1 MKAPFEA
8 SVAHARIFFS
18 LTSSDGVIYH
28 IPFASVQYV
37 SVNRD
42 ATILS
47 IRTTVLSILI
57 HGADLLDAARWI
69 SDHHLVAGCVG
80 AAVLAKA
87 PSASEI
93 KVTEVLFRS

>member
-8 SVAHARIFFS
+8 SIAHARLFFS
-18 LTSSDGVIYH
+18 LTSSDGVVYH
-28 IPFASVQYV
+28 VPFSTVQCV

-47 IRTTVLSILI
+47 IRTSVLSILI
-57 HGADLLDAARWI
+57 HGTDLLDAARWI
-69 SDHHLVAGCVG
+69 SDHHLVSGCVG
-80 AAVLAKA
+80 SAILAKA

-93 KVTEVLFRS
+93 KVTEVLFRN